1 VRFVLA
7 IVSFVAAA
15 LLIGLGIAQKTVFA
29 EPDTVTA
36 ATSTTSSA
44 PVTVISGEALN
55 AFPRNQLV
63 TVGGEKENFSAYG
76 RTEDVVAWV
85 GDASYNNVTY
95 DPETRSLV
103 STLEKGTADEVPSPV
118 DSDLWLASYTNEK
131 SFTINVP
138 EDMSLL
144 VVTDGVK
151 PAPSDVSVTW
161 PVDNST
167 PWANTFVVAGGVLL
181 LIGLLL
187 LLWAIAH
194 IRRSRGPRR
203 KSPQKMPKLP
213 RQPRIK
219 QISSKPRE
227 LEANAKGRRSARIAV
242 VPAVLVTALA
252 LGGCSS
258 DFLTGR
264 APAPEPTA
272 SASSGGAL
280 AKAALEAN
288 PVITERQAE
297 RIIKNVSEVSAAA
310 DAALDIELAKKR
322 LSGPALELR
331 NANYAARKV
340 DPAVPPVDVI
350 PAGPVSLT
358 LPQQS
363 ATWPRVAFAVID
375 DATKDAAGNKLAPVS
390 VMLVQDDP
398 RANYT
403 AQYVIRLQPGAV
415 IPETAPAS
423 VGASRL
429 FPDSKLLTIAP
440 DVIAADYADILMND
454 TASPSYDLFEAEGD
468 TVRVN
473 YGAANKAARKA
484 PLVGTST
491 LDFTNAP
498 ASGPVVAMSTIDS
511 GAIVTVNVN
520 EVETVRILQA
530 GAVAKAT
537 PEVKAITGK
546 AESTKGL
553 SATYGYQ
560 MLFFVPSVEEGGKI
574 VLLGYSQGL
583 VAASE
588 LP

>member
-15 LLIGLGIAQKTVFA
+15 LLIGLGIAQRTVFA

-36 ATSTTSSA
+36 ATNITSSA
-44 PVTVISGEALN
+44 PVTVLSGSALN
-55 AFPRNQLV
+55 AFPRNQSVELS
-63 TVGGEKENFSAYG
+63 GADENFSAYG
-76 RTEDVVAWV
+76 RTDDVVAWV

-95 DPETRSLV
+95 DAKTRSLV
-103 STLEKGTADEVPSPV
+103 STLVKGDADEVPSPV
-118 DSDLWLASYTNEK
+118 DSDLWLASYANEG

-138 EDMSLL
+138 EDISLL
-144 VVTDGVK
+144 IVTDGVK
-151 PAPSDVSVTW
+151 PAPADLSVTW

-167 PWANTFVVAGGVLL
+167 PWANTLVVAGGVLL

-219 QISSKPRE
+219 QITSKRRE
-227 LEANAKGRRSARIAV
+227 LESNAKGRRSARIAI

-258 DFLTGR
+258 DALTGGT
-264 APAPEPTA
+264 PATEASPSATA
-272 SASSGGAL
+272 ADAV
-280 AKAALEAN
+280 AKAALEVN

-297 RIIKNVSEVSAAA
+297 RIIKKVSEVSAAA
-310 DAALDIELAKKR
+310 DAALDPELAKTR

-331 NANYAARKV
+331 AANYAARKV
-340 DPAVPPVDVI
+340 DPAVRPVDVI
-350 PAGPVSLT
+350 PAGPVTLT

-363 ATWPRVAFAVID
+363 DSWPRVAFAVID

-390 VMLVQDDP
+390 VMLVQADP
-398 RANYT
+398 RSNYT
-403 AQYVIRLQPGAV
+403 AQYVMRLQPGAV
-415 IPETAPAS
+415 VPPTAPAS
-423 VGASRL
+423 IGASRL
-429 FPDSKLLTIAP
+429 FEDSKLLTIAP
-440 DVIAADYADILMND
+440 DVIAPDYADILMND
-454 TASPSYDLFEAEGD
+454 TASPSNELFEAEGD
-468 TVRVN
+468 SVRVN
-473 YGAANKAARKA
+473 YGAADKAARKA
-484 PLVGTST
+484 PFVGTST
-491 LDFTNAP
+491 LEFSNAP
-498 ASGPVVAMSTIDS
+498 ASGPVVALSTIDS

-574 VLLGYSQGL
+574 VLLGYTRGL

>member
-15 LLIGLGIAQKTVFA
+15 LLIGLGIAQRTVFA

-36 ATSTTSSA
+36 ATNITSSA
-44 PVTVISGEALN
+44 PVTVLSGSALN

-63 TVGGEKENFSAYG
+63 KLSGAKENFSAYG
-76 RTEDVVAWV
+76 RTDDVVAWV
-85 GDASYNNVTY
+85 GDASYNSVTY
-95 DPETRSLV
+95 DAESRSLV
-103 STLEKGTADEVPSPV
+103 SKLVKGKADEVPSPV
-118 DSDLWLASYTNEK
+118 DSDLWLASYANED

-138 EDMSLL
+138 EDISLL
-144 VVTDGVK
+144 IVTDGVK
-151 PAPSDVSVTW
+151 PAPAEVSVTW

-213 RQPRIK
+213 RQPRFK
-219 QISSKPRE
+219 QIKSKPRE
-227 LEANAKGRRSARIAV
+227 LESNAKGRRSASIAI
-242 VPAVLVTALA
+242 VPVVLVTALA
-252 LGGCSS
+252 LGGCSA
-258 DFLTGR
+258 D
-264 APAPEPTA
+264 
-272 SASSGGAL
+272 SGGAPAAASPSATSVDAV
-280 AKAALEAN
+280 AKAALEVG

-310 DAALDIELAKKR
+310 DAALDPELAKTR

-331 NANYAARKV
+331 AANYAARKV
-340 DPAVPPVDVI
+340 DPAVRPVDVI
-350 PAGPVSLT
+350 PAGPVTLT

-363 ATWPRVAFAVID
+363 DTWPRVAFAVID
-375 DATKDAAGNKLAPVS
+375 DATKDADGNKLAPVS
-390 VMLVQDDP
+390 VMLVQADP
-398 RANYT
+398 RSNYT
-403 AQYVIRLQPGAV
+403 AQYVMRLQPGAV
-415 IPETAPAS
+415 VPPTAPAS

-429 FPDSKLLTIAP
+429 FEDSKLLTIAP

-454 TASPSYDLFEAEGD
+454 TASPSNELFEAEGD
-468 TVRVN
+468 SVRVN
-473 YGAANKAARKA
+473 FGAADKAARKA
-484 PLVGTST
+484 PFVETST
-491 LDFTNAP
+491 LEFTNAP
-498 ASGPVVAMSTIDS
+498 ASGPVVALSTIDS

-574 VLLGYSQGL
+574 VLLGYTRGL